1 MKITITE
8 SQYNKLMEGFV
19 NIPVDEDVALELWED
34 EKKLE
39 LSSIVIPKHLRGQGK
54 GTEVMNKVIEYS
66 EEVNKPIYLTPD
78 TNFGGTSINRL
89 KRFYRR
95 FGFTK
100 NTDQE
105 VSHSMVRYPK
115 GMNESQTT
123 KIILKEYSSK
133 LIDVLV
139 NKFKQESPNL
149 EKDIII
155 SYINRFV
162 QIKNSPKVLEK
173 DITKYTWKQLETV
186 VDSNQPKRI
195 KAGKINDGEPG
206 GDSNLVYNENGLRI
220 YIGKTKNACIKYG
233 NGYSFCISSRGQES
247 MYTYY
252 RYDLVGTPYFIFDDT
267 KTSEQD
273 KYGNFIDTDH
283 LLVLFVHEPTYKG
296 GDFWY
301 TVTTAD
307 NQGEEEFDIFNK
319 IEDKYPRLK
328 GMKELFKPVEV
339 DPKEKKLFGLDKKYN
354 SLLRDLIINF
364 QKLYHQITTSNNF
377 NFEDIP
383 DDFPF
388 YETIDTANK
397 FIDDEVNGE
406 IEHYTF
412 HGKSDMW
419 DESLYKM
426 LRVRNKED
434 YNRKYEEFSSMAIK
448 ALEPD
453 KDIKITVTKFDLSMP
468 LKKWY
473 KDYLLGVKK
482 IVDEYRSELS
492 KTNLLNEMNI
502 KDKTIINHGVEH
514 NIYKSI
520 KYPNK
525 LIKVGPDFIVN
536 EWYYMF
542 EENPDIFP
550 KVYGMYPLK
559 NREWINKIGIKPSQ
573 QANFFDESEY
583 YYVVIEELDTK
594 KFMNLWNRMN
604 DVNREIQ
611 EVSLIDMM
619 EYDGYEENWDNLLDH
634 TKDSNIFH
642 EIEMFYSLIQR
653 LHEVKDGPDLHEK
666 QFGFDSEGILK
677 ALDI

>member
-1 MKITITE
+1 MKIIITE
-8 SQYNKLMEGFV
+8 TQYDKLLEGYV
-19 NIPVDEDVALELWED
+19 NIPVDEDIALELWED

-39 LSSIVIPKHLRGQGK
+39 LSSIIIPKHLRGQGK

-115 GMNESQTT
+115 GISESQTT
-123 KIILKEYSSK
+123 KIILKEYSTK

-139 NKFKQESPNL
+139 NKFNQESPNL

-162 QIKNSPKVLEK
+162 QIKNSPRVLEK

-220 YIGKTKNACIKYG
+220 YVGKTKNACIKYG
-233 NGYSFCISSRGQES
+233 NGYSFCISSRGEEN
-247 MYTYY
+247 MYTHY
-252 RYDLVGTPYFIFDDT
+252 RFNLLGTPYFIFDDT
-267 KTSEQD
+267 KTSEQND
-273 KYGNFIDTDH
+273 EGDFIDPNH
-283 LLVLFVHEPTYKG
+283 LLVLFVHEPGEYRKSI
-296 GDFWY
+296 WY
-301 TVTTAD
+301 TVTNAD
-307 NQGEEEFDIFNK
+307 NQGEEEYDATFGKPFNA
-319 IEDKYPRLK
+319 IESDYPRLK
-328 GMKELFKPVEV
+328 GMKELFKPVEM
-339 DPKEKKLFGLDKKYN
+339 DPKEKKIIELEKKYD
-354 SLLRDLIINF
+354 SILINLKDDTIPF
-364 QKLYHQITTSNNF
+364 QEN
-377 NFEDIP
+377 EDYGAPI
-383 DDFPF
+383 
-388 YETIDTANK
+388 YYSTIDYANK
-397 FIDDEVNGE
+397 SIDDDLNGDFE
-406 IEHYTF
+406 YYQF
-412 HGKSDMW
+412 RARSDMW
-419 DESLYKM
+419 NESFWMTKKI
-426 LRVRNKED
+426 RNKED
-434 YNRKYEEFSSMAIK
+434 YNRQYKQFILDANESFD
-448 ALEPD
+448 PD
-453 KDIKITVTKFDLSMP
+453 KNVKIYISKIDVDMS
-468 LKKWY
+468 WY
-473 KDYLLGVKK
+473 EDYLLGVKK
-482 IVDEYRSELS
+482 IVDQYRSELS
-492 KTNLLNEMNI
+492 KTNLLNELNI
-502 KDKTIINHGVEH
+502 QDKTIVNHGVEH

-573 QANFFDESEY
+573 ETNFFDESEY

-594 KFMNLWNRMN
+594 KFMNLWNQMNEANEEIN
-604 DVNREIQ
+604 DV
-611 EVSLIDMM
+611 SLLDMM
-619 EYDGYEENWDNLLDH
+619 EFDGYEDKWEILLDH
-634 TKDSNIFH
+634 TKDSTISND
-642 EIEMFYSLIQR
+642 IEMFYSLIQR
-653 LHEVKDGPDLHEK
+653 LHEVKDSPDLHEK